1 MVIKT
6 EIVEDE
12 GKIHVNRTQDIEPVL
27 HRNHALHTSDL
38 PKHSG
43 SARWRYV
50 GEIPLVLVEKW
61 AKETGLRVGSAEFL
75 EYCKKKLKDPDFK
88 KLIIRGL

>member
-6 EIVEDE
+6 QIVEDE
-12 GKIHVNRTQDIEPVL
+12 GKIYVNRTQDIEPVL
-27 HRNHALHTSDL
+27 QKMRYKWLLVGLQMAL
-38 PKHSG
+38 
-43 SARWRYV
+43 R
-50 GEIPLVLVEKW
+50 GEIPNSCRKW
-61 AKETGLRVGSAEFL
+61 ASETGLKLGSAEFL